1 MKPNRSSSRGPGD
14 LTRLAAGF
22 GRVTLWTLALIGFGV
37 VAFVGFTVANGN
49 FHAVARDEA
58 FRSAQPSPKD
68 LERYARERGIRTVI
82 NLRGENRSDAWYRD
96 EVATARRL
104 GLRHIDFRMSARRG
118 MSNDEA
124 WRLIAIM
131 RDAPKPLLIHCE
143 SGADRSG
150 LASALYVAGVQGL
163 GEVAAERQLSLPYG
177 HVAAPFGK
185 GWGSTVTWERMEP
198 SLGFFDS

>member
-1 MKPNRSSSRGPGD
+1 MAND
-14 LTRLAAGF
+14 NF
-22 GRVTLWTLALIGFGV
+22 H
-37 VAFVGFTVANGN
+37 TVAK
-49 FHAVARDEA
+49 AEA

-68 LERYARERGIRTVI
+68 LERYARENGVRTVI
-82 NLRGENRSDAWYRD
+82 NLRGENPSEGWYRE

-118 MSNDEA
+118 ITNDEA

-150 LASALYVAGVQGL
+150 LASALYVAGVKGL
-163 GEVAAERQLSLPYG
+163 GEEAAERQLSLAFG

-198 SLGFFDS
+198 ALGFFDS